1 MPDVAVSIEQVS
13 KRFRLYHEH
22 TKSLKERMIRA
33 GRNSYEEFY
42 ALRDVSIDVH
52 RGETFGLFG
61 HNGSGKSTLL
71 KCVAGTLRPTTGRIT
86 STGRMAALL
95 ELGAGMHPELTG
107 RENIYMNG
115 SILGL
120 SRIDVDRVFDDIV
133 GFAELEQFVDLQLKH
148 YSSGMAARLGFGVAV
163 HVDPEILLI
172 DEVLSVGDE
181 SFQRKCLERIKHFQR
196 EGRTI
201 FVVTHAADTIRQIG
215 TRAAVLDQGHLLYVG
230 DPGEAVRSLRD
241 SLMRRGVAVPD
252 EGDGADG
259 VGASPLLGT
268 VRFTNIS
275 VEGADG
281 RSFVRPGDHL
291 RITVDF
297 EAEDRHDDLIVA
309 LNLNDDT
316 GVLMVGVNS
325 ELLSGEALVVP
336 AGPSRYVFDLGPL
349 ALGAGMYEVAV
360 GLHNRAGVQYDQRMK
375 AALLQVASN
384 SRFIG
389 RLHTPIEGELV
400 PLGSRDQSNPRA
412 S

>member
-1 MPDVAVSIEQVS
+1 MGEVAVSIEQVS

-22 TKSLKERMIRA
+22 TKSVKERIIRA

-42 ALRDVSIDVH
+42 ALRDVSIDVKQ
-52 RGETFGLFG
+52 GETFGLFG

-120 SRIDVDRVFDDIV
+120 SRVDIDRIFDDIV
-133 GFAELEQFVDLQLKH
+133 AFAELEQFIDLQLKH

-163 HVDPEILLI
+163 HVEPEILLI

-215 TRAAVLDQGHLLYVG
+215 TRAAVLDQGNLLYVG
-230 DPGEAVRSLRD
+230 DPGEAVRTLRE
-241 SLMRRGVAVPD
+241 SLMRRGVPLAE
-252 EGDGADG
+252 EGVDDVDGG
-259 VGASPLLGT
+259 TKLLGT
-268 VRFTNIS
+268 VRFTNIA
-275 VEGADG
+275 VEAPEG
-281 RSFVRPGDHL
+281 RSFLRPGDNL
-291 RITVDF
+291 RVTVDF
-297 EAEDRHDDLIVA
+297 DAEMRHDDLIVA

-360 GLHNRAGVQYDQRMK
+360 GLHNRDGLQYDQRMK
-375 AALLQVASN
+375 AAQIQVASS
-384 SRFIG
+384 SRLIG
-389 RLHTPIEGELV
+389 RLHTPVEGELA
-400 PLGSRDQSNPRA
+400 PPTPIGKRKSRA